1 MILDGSTD
9 SSANHVL
16 SVSFQTLENNNSVV
30 HFYKLINMGFSATAK
45 DHVDAIGKAFTEDLL
60 MDDMKELLVGWTR

>member
-9 SSANHVL
+9 SSSNHVL
-16 SVSFQTLENNNSVV
+16 SVSFQTLENNKPVV

-60 MDDMKELLVGWTR
+60 LDDMKELLVGWTR